1 MPSISNIYL
10 RNADAEAIMKFGRRL
25 RASPSAPEGAFTQRN
40 KEHFMKSL
48 FSGLLAAT
56 LTIAATFSAVS
67 AKADDLENVKAAGE
81 LKIAMSGQYPPF
93 NFVNEENQVVG
104 FDASIGQAIAE
115 RVGVKGTLVTTAWD
129 GIIAGLLANKYD
141 TIVGSMTITPERE
154 KVVDFVGPYYHAG
167 RAVFVSEASSVQKLD
182 ELKGKTLG
190 VTLGETHEKWARE
203 QGGWDVRTYKG
214 LPELLMELKS
224 GRVDAIVVD
233 NIPVMVAVKETG
245 EKVRRLETPDIEG
258 GSVAIGIAIRKNNPE
273 LKAAMQKALEDMLAD
288 GSYEK
293 ISMEW
298 VGSDIR

>member
-1 MPSISNIYL
+1 MPSISKGNHQI
-10 RNADAEAIMKFGRRL
+10 RKARPRVPQATENALSSRGKQHMKTL
-25 RASPSAPEGAFTQRN
+25 I
-40 KEHFMKSL
+40 
-48 FSGLLAAT
+48 SGLMAAT
-56 LTIAATFSAVS
+56 LALAASFTAFSAS
-67 AKADDLENVKAAGE
+67 ADDLEAIKSSGE
-81 LKIAMSGQYPPF
+81 IRIAMSGQYPPF
-93 NFVNEENQVVG
+93 NFVNEKNEVVG
-104 FDASIGQAIAE
+104 FDASIGTAIAE
-115 RVGVKGTLVTTAWD
+115 RVGVKGMLVTTAWD
-129 GIIAGLLANKYD
+129 GIIAGLLANKFD
-141 TIVGSMTITPERE
+141 TVVGSMTITPERE

-167 RAVFVSEASSVQKLD
+167 RAVFVNEASAFQKLD

-214 LPELLMELKS
+214 LPELLLELKA

-273 LKAAMQKALEDMLAD
+273 LKAAMQKALDEMMAD

-293 ISMEW
+293 IAMEW
-298 VGSDIR
+298 VGTDIR

>member
-1 MPSISNIYL
+1 MN
-10 RNADAEAIMKFGRRL
+10 RL
-25 RASPSAPEGAFTQRN
+25 
-40 KEHFMKSL
+40 L
-48 FSGLLAAT
+48 SGLAAAA
-56 LTIAATFSAVS
+56 LMIASTFGAVS
-67 AKADDLENVKAAGE
+67 AKADDLEKVKAAGE

-93 NFVNEENQVVG
+93 NFVNERNEVVG
-104 FDASIGQAIAE
+104 FDASIGTAIAE
-115 RVGVKGTLVTTAWD
+115 RLGVKGTVVTTAWD

-141 TIVGSMTITPERE
+141 TVVGSMTITPERE

-167 RAVFVSEASSVQKLD
+167 RAVFVTEELPVKSLE

-203 QGGWDVRTYKG
+203 QGGWDIRTYKG
-214 LPELLMELKS
+214 LPELMMELKS

-233 NIPVMVAVKETG
+233 NIPVMVAIKETG
-245 EKVRRLETPDIEG
+245 DKIRKLETPGIEG
-258 GSVAIGIAIRKNNPE
+258 GSVAIGIAIRKGNPE
-273 LKAAMQKALEDMLAD
+273 LKAAMQKVLDDMQAD

>member
-1 MPSISNIYL
+1 MN
-10 RNADAEAIMKFGRRL
+10 RL
-25 RASPSAPEGAFTQRN
+25 
-40 KEHFMKSL
+40 L
-48 FSGLLAAT
+48 SGLAAAA
-56 LTIAATFSAVS
+56 LMIASTFGAVS
-67 AKADDLENVKAAGE
+67 AKADDLEKVKAAGE

-93 NFVNEENQVVG
+93 NFVNERNEVVG
-104 FDASIGQAIAE
+104 FDASIGTAIAE
-115 RVGVKGTLVTTAWD
+115 RLGVKGTVVTTAWD

-141 TIVGSMTITPERE
+141 TVVGSMTITPERE

-167 RAVFVSEASSVQKLD
+167 RAVFVTEESPVKSLE

-203 QGGWDVRTYKG
+203 QGGWDIRTYKG
-214 LPELLMELKS
+214 LPELMMELKS

-233 NIPVMVAVKETG
+233 NIPVMVAIKETG
-245 EKVRRLETPDIEG
+245 DKIRKLETPGIEG
-258 GSVAIGIAIRKNNPE
+258 GSVAIGIAIRKGNPE
-273 LKAAMQKALEDMLAD
+273 LKAAMQKVLDDMQAD